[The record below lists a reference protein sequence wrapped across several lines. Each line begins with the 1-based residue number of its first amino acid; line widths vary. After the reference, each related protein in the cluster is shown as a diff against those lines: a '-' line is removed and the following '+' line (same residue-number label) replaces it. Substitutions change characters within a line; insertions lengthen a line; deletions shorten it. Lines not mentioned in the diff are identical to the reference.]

1 MREIRFNNETAFI
14 IIFWRRKSEAIDMPA
29 KQMPLLMDEDC
40 RAKLIAELIGQRF
53 ENSPINEKNRI
64 LRGKI
69 SLEIILE
76 NYAVR

>member
-1 MREIRFNNETAFI
+1 
-14 IIFWRRKSEAIDMPA
+14 MPA
-29 KQMPLLMDEDC
+29 KQMPILMDEDFS
-40 RAKLIAELIGQRF
+40 AKLIAELIGQRF